1 MSLPPLSERIAGVR
15 DRIERAARRAG
26 RDPAAVRLIAVSKT
40 RPPEA
45 IEAAAAAGI
54 GDFGENRVQEAAAKL
69 PRVTATIT
77 PHLIGHLQKNKAR
90 AAVRLFPI
98 IHSVDSAKLAARLS
112 RIVTGGL
119 APPGGGPLRILLQV
133 DLAREATKFGVPE
146 SEASAA
152 AETVAGL
159 PGLDLRGLMLIPP
172 WDSDPEATRPWFAR
186 LREMA
191 GAFVGEGLLPADPEL
206 SMGMSHDFEVA
217 IAEGATMVRVG
228 TALFGPR

>member
-26 RDPAAVRLIAVSKT
+26 RGPAAVRLIAVSKT

-146 SEASAA
+146 SEASAV
-152 AETVAGL
+152 AETVTGL

-172 WDSDPEATRPWFAR
+172 WDSDPEAARPWFAR
-186 LREMA
+186 LRELA
-191 GAFVGEGLLPADPEL
+191 GASAGEGLLPADPEL

>member
-146 SEASAA
+146 SEASAV
-152 AETVAGL
+152 AETVTGL

-172 WDSDPEATRPWFAR
+172 WDSDPEAARPWFAR
-186 LREMA
+186 LRELA
-191 GAFVGEGLLPADPEL
+191 GGPAGEGLLPADPEL

>member
-54 GDFGENRVQEAAAKL
+54 EDFGENRVQEAAAKL

-152 AETVAGL
+152 LETVTGL

-172 WDSDPEATRPWFAR
+172 WNPDPEAVRPWFAR
-186 LREMA
+186 LRELA
-191 GAFVGEGLLPADPEL
+191 GAFAGEGLLPADPEL

>member
-146 SEASAA
+146 SEASGVL
-152 AETVAGL
+152 ETVTGL

-172 WDSDPEATRPWFAR
+172 WDSDPEAVRPWFAR
-186 LREMA
+186 LRELA
-191 GAFVGEGLLPADPEL
+191 GAFAGEGLLPADPEL